1 MKYILIITLCS
12 YVDLTCIPSV
22 QMPGEYNDLYECFLD
37 GYDKSYM
44 KIEEIGRDD
53 INKFKIF
60 TKFRCD
66 PVNTI

>member
-22 QMPGEYNDLYECFLD
+22 QMPGYYNDIYDCFLD

-53 INKFKIF
+53 INKFQIF

-66 PVNTI
+66 PINSI